1 MVRSLLCGILKMGV
15 GAIASLGVYVAIALN
30 FYVWTNSGSL
40 MRRKSLIGSIVS
52 IAKVLPRLSVKSI
65 RNVL

>member
-1 MVRSLLCGILKMGV
+1 MMVD
-15 GAIASLGVYVAIALN
+15 AIASLGVYVVIALN
-30 FYVWTNSGSL
+30 SYVWTNSGSL

-65 RNVL
+65 RNAL